1 MIQDHNATPDARGP
15 AHKLGCRRCGHV
27 DEVRDA
33 DGNPMDPSVEVLTC
47 NVCQARI
54 AYGELQPRVIVEP
67 HTDRRYVLVQIG
79 ETSHALDLAHA
90 AGFAHAILSILP
102 DKLAQR

>member
-1 MIQDHNATPDARGP
+1 MTDTPDTPDAPSAPTYR
-15 AHKLGCRRCGHV
+15 LGCRRCGHV
-27 DEVRDA
+27 DEVKDDA
-33 DGNPMDPSVEVLTC
+33 GQPMNPAEHVLTC
-47 NVCQARI
+47 DVCQARI

-90 AGFAHAILSILP
+90 AGFAKAILSILP
-102 DKLAQR
+102 DKLSGR